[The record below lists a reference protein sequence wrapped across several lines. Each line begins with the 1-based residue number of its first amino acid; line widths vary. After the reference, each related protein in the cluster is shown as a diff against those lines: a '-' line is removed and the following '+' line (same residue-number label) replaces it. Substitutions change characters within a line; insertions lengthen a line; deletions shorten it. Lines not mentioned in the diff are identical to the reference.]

1 MEVLCVG
8 FPRNGTESLQAA
20 PVKLGYDYTYHG
32 WDILFKDPPRM
43 PGWTRPRRKK
53 WHGEPNGDVSI
64 SAAEFDE
71 LIGHCTAITDSA
83 GSCFAAELIA
93 AYPEAKVVLNVRRDL
108 DAWHRSAVKT
118 VLGEVERSWVVW
130 FLKYST
136 AQGFWMVHVYYRFL
150 WLRLFRC
157 PGSTVESGLV
167 LNGKWILREHSAMI
181 RGMVPKDHL
190 LEWAVEDGWEP
201 LCKVC

>member
-1 MEVLCVG
+1 
-8 FPRNGTESLQAA
+8 
-20 PVKLGYDYTYHG
+20 
-32 WDILFKDPPRM
+32 M
-43 PGWTRPRRKK
+43 PGWTRLCRKK

-71 LIGHCTAITDSA
+71 LIGHCTAITDAA

-93 AYPEAKVVLNVRRDL
+93 AYPEAKVVLNVRKDL

-130 FLKYST
+130 FLKYFT
-136 AQGFWMVHVYYRFL
+136 AQGFWMVNVYYHFL

-157 PGSTVESGLV
+157 PGSTVKSGLV

-201 LCKVC
+201 YVRYVNPHS